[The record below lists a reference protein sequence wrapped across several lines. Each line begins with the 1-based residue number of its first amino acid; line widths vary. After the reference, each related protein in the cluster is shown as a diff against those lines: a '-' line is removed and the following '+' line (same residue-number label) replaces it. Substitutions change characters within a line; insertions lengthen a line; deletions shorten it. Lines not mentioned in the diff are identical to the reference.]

1 MIFPLYN
8 SFTLVLCNVF
18 LGNLQVAEEDT
29 ERKKQRLVRKITK
42 QRLKNI
48 ALYYLQRFETSSE
61 NLKAVLLRRVNV
73 YAFQN
78 PDWSKEEAIGW
89 IEEIVTQFE
98 GFGYVND
105 ARFAEMKIKD
115 YLAAGK
121 SVRYI
126 KGKLQLKGIDESMI
140 DSLLE
145 EQNFDEYE
153 SALRLAKKKRI
164 GPFRSDEVSRS
175 ENRQKDMGTLVRA
188 GFGYDVVQKIID
200 MDTVY

>member
-1 MIFPLYN
+1 M
-8 SFTLVLCNVF
+8 
-18 LGNLQVAEEDT
+18 AEEET
-29 ERKKQRLVRKITK
+29 ERKKPRPARKITR

-78 PDWSKEEAIGW
+78 PDWNRQEAVGW
-89 IEEIVTQFE
+89 IDEIVAQFE
-98 GFGYVND
+98 GYGYVDD

-126 KGKLQLKGIDESMI
+126 KGKLQLKGIDENMV

-145 EQNFDEYE
+145 GQDYDEYE
-153 SALRLAKKKRI
+153 AALHLAKKKTGKKKWERWCAPASAMI
-164 GPFRSDEVSRS
+164 RRKKLWIWRLSANLDKFCL
-175 ENRQKDMGTLVRA
+175 KL
-188 GFGYDVVQKIID
+188 
-200 MDTVY
+200 

>member
-1 MIFPLYN
+1 M
-8 SFTLVLCNVF
+8 
-18 LGNLQVAEEDT
+18 AEEET
-29 ERKKQRLVRKITK
+29 ERKKPRPARKITR

-78 PDWSKEEAIGW
+78 PDWNRQEAVGW
-89 IEEIVTQFE
+89 IDEIVAQFE
-98 GFGYVND
+98 GYGYVDD

-126 KGKLQLKGIDESMI
+126 KGKMQLKGIDENMV

-145 EQNFDEYE
+145 GQDYDEYE
-153 SALRLAKKKRI
+153 AALHLAKKKRI
-164 GPFRSDEVSRS
+164 GPFRADEESRR

-188 GFGYDVVQKIID
+188 GFGYDTAQKI
-200 MDTVY
+200 MDLETVSQS

>member
-1 MIFPLYN
+1 M
-8 SFTLVLCNVF
+8 
-18 LGNLQVAEEDT
+18 AEEDDKPK
-29 ERKKQRLVRKITK
+29 RQRVAKKITK

-61 NLKAVLLRRVNV
+61 NLKSVLMRRVND
-73 YAFQN
+73 YAYQN
-78 PDWSKEEAIGW
+78 PEWNRQEAVDW

-98 GFGYVND
+98 GYGYVDD

-126 KGKLQLKGIDESMI
+126 KGKLQLKGVDETTI

-145 EQNFDEYE
+145 EQEYDEYA

-164 GPFRSDEVSRS
+164 GPFRSDEESRK
-175 ENRQKDMGTLVRA
+175 ENRQKDLGTIVRA
-188 GFGYDVVQKIID
+188 GFSYDVAQKILEEESF
-200 MDTVY
+200 